1 MVKMRKLVVL
11 ISLLMVIISCS
22 NKNDT
27 QVNKSDL
34 TENKA
39 KNEVSTDTGY
49 LKNITYSNLAD
60 KKVQNEVQ
68 EILKN
73 SGVNPSNIN
82 LFFKSVNYY
91 NEATQN
97 KGLIKE
103 GLPDNSIY
111 IYERLRKSRKTS
123 CKNRRNAF
131 YGYGVTEKCTI

>member
-1 MVKMRKLVVL
+1 
-11 ISLLMVIISCS
+11 MVIISCS
-22 NKNDT
+22 NKNDI

-39 KNEVSTDTGY
+39 KNDASTDTGY

-97 KGLIKE
+97 KGLIKRR
-103 GLPDNSIY
+103 LLFNSENINPTY
-111 IYERLRKSRKTS
+111 DEVAIQQIWDKK
-123 CKNRRNAF
+123 K
-131 YGYGVTEKCTI
+131 